1 MSFYLCGLTREPI
14 FFMATMHREKQI
26 SLKLCIFVE
35 QQSHIEE
42 VKTVR

>member
-1 MSFYLCGLTREPI
+1 MSFYLCSLTREPI
-14 FFMATMHREKQI
+14 FFTETMHRGKQI
-26 SLKLCIFVE
+26 SLKLFIFVE